1 MPDFNPPRPRHDVHP
16 PRDWAEAFSALPLE
30 TAPADAWERVA
41 AALAAPHPAR
51 RGRQP
56 WLLAAAVALL
66 ALVAFWRLQPA
77 PDASAPAGTPRV
89 AQVQPAAAGA
99 RGDIDA
105 ATLDQLYAES
115 ARLEALLQVARD
127 PRVASGTA
135 AAVSMDLDARVAAID
150 AALMRPG
157 LTPAQ
162 QTALWRERVQAL
174 RVLTGF
180 ESTRRWLAAH
190 GERYD
195 GALVRVD

>member
-1 MPDFNPPRPRHDVHP
+1 MPDITKPGSVRDAHA
-16 PRDWAEAFSALPLE
+16 PRDWREAFVALPLE
-30 TAPADAWERVA
+30 AAPADGWERVA
-41 AALAAPHPAR
+41 ARLDTPQPAYR
-51 RGRQP
+51 RRP
-56 WLLAAAVALL
+56 AWLLAAAVALVAVL
-66 ALVAFWRLQPA
+66 AFWRLQPPADTIA
-77 PDASAPAGTPRV
+77 PVAATPQVAQAAPVAGTEP
-89 AQVQPAAAGA
+89 G
-99 RGDIDA
+99 A

-115 ARLEALLQVARD
+115 ARLEALLQIARD

-150 AALMRPG
+150 AALMQPG
-157 LTPAQ
+157 LSPAQ

-174 RVLTGF
+174 RTLTGF

>member
-1 MPDFNPPRPRHDVHP
+1 MPDSTEPGSTRVAPA
-16 PRDWAEAFSALPLE
+16 PRDWRDAFASLPLE
-30 TAPADAWERVA
+30 DAPANGWARVTA
-41 AALAAPHPAR
+41 TLAVQRPVR
-51 RGRQP
+51 RRRHP

-66 ALVAFWRLQPA
+66 ALVAFWRLQPTLDA
-77 PDASAPAGTPRV
+77 TKGPDTPQLARATPAM
-89 AQVQPAAAGA
+89 
-99 RGDIDA
+99 GDTHTETDA
-105 ATLDQLYAES
+105 ITLDQLYAES
-115 ARLEALLQVARD
+115 GRLEALLQMARD
-127 PRVASGTA
+127 PRVASGA
-135 AAVSMDLDARVAAID
+135 AASVSMDLDARVAAID
-150 AALMRPG
+150 TALMQPG